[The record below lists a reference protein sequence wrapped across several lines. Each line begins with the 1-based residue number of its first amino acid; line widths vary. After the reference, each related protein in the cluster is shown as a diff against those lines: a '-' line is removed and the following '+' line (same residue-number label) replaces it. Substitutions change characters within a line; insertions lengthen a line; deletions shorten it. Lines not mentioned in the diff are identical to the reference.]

1 MALIDACQGGVSL
14 SREAIKFAIGEEVF
28 GEKEAAA
35 IHSDRRPEPFDSLE
49 IGERFLA
56 KVQACPISSRSKW
69 KSAAPSG

>member
-1 MALIDACQGGVSL
+1 MKKKQLPYILIDGPS
-14 SREAIKFAIGEEVF
+14 
-28 GEKEAAA
+28 
-35 IHSDRRPEPFDSLE
+35 PFDSLE